1 MVRIR
6 TGLKNIKNGQ
16 LHRHYQKCKDYIAA
30 KDDSKAR
37 DYCDMGI
44 AHLAYLKEDGAKGT
58 DVIEGSPINL
68 WLERFWQQLENN
80 NLML

>member
-1 MVRIR
+1 MKFKKQV
-6 TGLKNIKNGQ
+6 
-16 LHRHYQKCKDYIAA
+16 LHHCYA
-30 KDDSKAR
+30 KAKEMMKANQPDKAR

>member
-1 MVRIR
+1 MGSY
-6 TGLKNIKNGQ
+6 TGIIKNVKII
-16 LHRHYQKCKDYIAA
+16 LTLKEDN
-30 KDDSKAR
+30 KAR

-44 AHLAYLKEDGAKGT
+44 AHLAYLKEDGANGT
-58 DVIEGSPINL
+58 DIIEGSTINL

>member
-1 MVRIR
+1 MVRVR

-16 LHRHYQKCKDYIAA
+16 LHRHYQKCKDYIEA

-58 DVIEGSPINL
+58 DVIEGSPINFC
-68 WLERFWQQLENN
+68 LERFG
-80 NLML
+80 